1 MRSRRLPSPAS
12 DAEDAP
18 CVARRNLL
26 AAGAGLLLAGCSNTG
41 TLGLA
46 RQTFAMVGKGK
57 GAEYPRTRQE
67 IEALPY
73 AQLGLARGEGPRAV
87 LVLADATG
95 EELSWVSS
103 DHVQVVTQRN
113 RVIRTTGL
121 LSDLARTVLRGPDLW
136 DLYQPA
142 RGEMGSAVAERR
154 VRIEPGEHAPVQMIS
169 RFEVEGAERIEILGQ
184 AIDTLRVG
192 ETVDVPDWRWN
203 VRNTWWLSRET
214 RIAWRSVQHLTPD
227 QPPLHLEMLKRPA

>member
-1 MRSRRLPSPAS
+1 MRGPPLNSRAS
-12 DAEDAP
+12 NAADAP
-18 CVARRNLL
+18 CIGRRSLL
-26 AAGAGLLLAGCSNTG
+26 AAGASLLLAGCANTG

-46 RQTFAMVGKGK
+46 RQTFALVGKGK
-57 GAEYPRTRQE
+57 GADYPRTRQE

-73 AQLGLARGEGPRAV
+73 AQLGLARGDGPRAV

-103 DHVQVVTQRN
+103 DRVQVVTQRN

-136 DLYQPA
+136 DLYQPE
-142 RGEMGSAVAERR
+142 RGEMGSAVVERQ
-154 VRIEPGEHAPVQMIS
+154 VRIEPGERAPVQMIS
-169 RFEVEGAERIEILGQ
+169 RFEVEGEERIEVLGQ

-192 ETVDVPDWRWN
+192 ENVDVPDWRWK